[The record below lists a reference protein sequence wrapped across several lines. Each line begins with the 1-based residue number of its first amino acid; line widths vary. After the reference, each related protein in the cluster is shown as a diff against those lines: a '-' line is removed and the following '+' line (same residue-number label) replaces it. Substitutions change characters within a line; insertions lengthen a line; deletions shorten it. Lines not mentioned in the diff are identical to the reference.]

1 VTAYKTA
8 VRERHKFNP
17 GDVVLTPTYRRAILG
32 KMREDGRFDAHYV
45 VAINGTK
52 GEPTILNP
60 KFLKP
65 A

>member
-1 VTAYKTA
+1 MTAYKTK
-8 VRERHKFNP
+8 VVERHKFNT
-17 GDVVLTPTYRRAILG
+17 GDVVLTPAYRRAILG
-32 KMREDGRFDAHYV
+32 KLREDGRFDAHYV

-60 KFLKP
+60 KFLKL